1 MRRRDARRRFARVD
15 VKPVALFGVA
25 MVVVVCGSPDAA
37 WAQAIPESSL
47 STLFPVTDPVAVDLA
62 GNGESPL
69 TWRRPS
75 LALVR
80 LDTLAVDDDVSAN
93 AVVAL
98 SLLGTVVGDFGAGF
112 LLVQCFLE
120 SCDNETEG
128 WLAVAGASAL
138 AVGTSAAGAI
148 SGGGNAKGA
157 FVGSA
162 VGLASGWLV
171 TDFDDGFPLLI
182 VIHTTMTAL
191 GALVWR

>member
-1 MRRRDARRRFARVD
+1 MRRRDARRRFGRVD
-15 VKPVALFGVA
+15 VKPIALFGVA
-25 MVVVVCGSPDAA
+25 MVVAVCGSPDVA

-47 STLFPVTDPVAVDLA
+47 SALFPVGDPVAVDLA
-62 GNGESPL
+62 RDGESAL

-80 LDTLAVDDDVSAN
+80 LDTLAVDDDVNAN

-138 AVGTSAAGAI
+138 AVGTPAAGAI
-148 SGGGNAKGA
+148 IGGGDAKGA

-162 VGLASGWLV
+162 VGLASGWLA
-171 TDFDDGFPLLI
+171 TGFDDLLLLI
-182 VIHTTMTAL
+182 ASQTTMTAL